1 MNIIAL
7 AKTAKVFM
15 KVNQYSYQETS
26 AVTSDFNRPREDYI
40 NYISTDLSFQMM
52 NTQNSGR

>member
-1 MNIIAL
+1 MAL

-15 KVNQYSYQETS
+15 KVNQYAYQETS